1 MTGTKYFLLVDDD
14 QDDRDFFRE
23 AILEIYPV
31 SEIQEAKD
39 GVHALELLDSNL
51 LRLPDVI
58 FLDLNMPRMDGKGFL
73 ARLKCS
79 ILLQHIPVFVF
90 TTSSDPVDREESLRL
105 GAERFFTKPCEFGEL
120 CNHVQAVFDLV
131 FLMPE

>member
-23 AILEIYPV
+23 AILEIYPL

-39 GVHALELLDSNL
+39 GVHALEVLGSGN

-58 FLDLNMPRMDGKGFL
+58 FLDLNMPRMDGK
-73 ARLKCS
+73 
-79 ILLQHIPVFVF
+79 ILLTKLKDSLLHRQIPVFVF
-90 TTSSDPVDREESLRL
+90 STSSDPIDREESLRL